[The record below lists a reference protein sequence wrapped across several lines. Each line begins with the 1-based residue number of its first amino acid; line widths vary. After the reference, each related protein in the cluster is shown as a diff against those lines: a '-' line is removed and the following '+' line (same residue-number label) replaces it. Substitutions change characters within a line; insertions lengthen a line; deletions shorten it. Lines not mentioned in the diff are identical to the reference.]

1 MKDEFIS
8 VEHLFLGSLA
18 LPHALRPELDTLHV
32 TYDRVL
38 KVLNEIKNDPGNGPQ
53 PKKQFRAL
61 SKYSRNLTKLA
72 REDKLDPVI
81 GRDKEIMRVIEIL
94 ARRTKNNPILIGEPG
109 TGKTAIAEGLAI
121 RMSKN
126 DVPESLRGKDLVMLD
141 IVS

>member
-1 MKDEFIS
+1 
-8 VEHLFLGSLA
+8 
-18 LPHALRPELDTLHV
+18 LDTLHI

-38 KVLNEIKNDPGNGPQ
+38 KILQELKQGRDKGPE

-72 REDKLDPVI
+72 KEDKLDPVI
-81 GRDKEIMRVIEIL
+81 GRDREIMRVIEIL

-121 RMSKN
+121 RMAKG
-126 DVPESLRGKDLVMLD
+126 DVPESLKEKIWYCLTLD
-141 IVS
+141 CWLLEQNTVENSRSD